1 MEPLPPHIRYR
12 LAKERIDRIKGF
24 YMNLLAYCIVIPILA
39 YINYRTTSYPWVLF
53 SVAGWGL
60 GLILHGFI
68 AHGFSPFL
76 GRNWEVRKIKELMSD
91 ENF

>member
-12 LAKERIDRIKGF
+12 MARERVEDIKGF
-24 YMNLLAYCIVIPILA
+24 YMNLLAYCIVIPVLV
-39 YINYRTTSYPWVLF
+39 YINYRTTSYPWAIF
-53 SVAGWGL
+53 PMIFWGL
-60 GLILHGFI
+60 GLTLHGLL

-76 GRNWEVRKIKELMSD
+76 GRNWEARKIKELMSD